1 MQSFSM
7 QPGPHAAEDAPIRTV
22 GAGSRSALAAWGI
35 ADEKIE
41 ALFAAGVLGKA
52 EAENFDQKIERDAKA
67 GKLDR
72 LAGDAVDDFYKGGV
86 REL

>member
-41 ALFAAGVLGKA
+41 ALLARGVLA
-52 EAENFDQKIERDAKA
+52 EPEVQR
-67 GKLDR
+67 
-72 LAGDAVDDFYKGGV
+72 V
-86 REL
+86 